1 MNKKKVLFWE
11 SFNDLN
17 KFTLYFSVA
26 SCIFFKHLLIVHLQT
41 HFDSRFSKDGLIHS
55 YSLSSSRVPGSAR
68 MQFYQASKGNHVST
82 EMAFA
87 EASLN
92 SSTYIRYGCS
102 E

>member
-1 MNKKKVLFWE
+1 MILTSSPYILVPCLAFLKL
-11 SFNDLN
+11 
-17 KFTLYFSVA
+17 
-26 SCIFFKHLLIVHLQT
+26 LLIVHLQK

-55 YSLSSSRVPGSAR
+55 YSLSSSRVPVSAR

-82 EMAFA
+82 QIAFA

>member
-1 MNKKKVLFWE
+1 M
-11 SFNDLN
+11 
-17 KFTLYFSVA
+17 
-26 SCIFFKHLLIVHLQT
+26 HLQT

-55 YSLSSSRVPGSAR
+55 YSLSSSQVPGSAR

-87 EASLN
+87 EALPN

-102 E
+102 EWHTAALLWSTELHWAVFMQSNPE